1 MPQEDLLKR
10 SIWIWPNSYWRP
22 AESAW
27 LTAHKFGFLNGIDG
41 RVLGRVLASVDPSGE
56 QLPRSAPV
64 RLFNRIAE
72 ERQYGKRPCGRHDV
86 LRAHTLDE
94 LFGSHRRAIC
104 APYVRF
110 CPVCMESWFHSSIH
124 QLEGLQKCPLHG
136 VDLVSSCPGCGRKI
150 FLDGAPEYLQQPLY
164 CHGCGRPFAGR
175 EPLFSDLFAVD
186 EDKTSKSAACI
197 QSELQIICRS
207 RSVSGVDASRAF
219 PGVDAAYI
227 EVLLDGTPV
236 RQRLDMTNDSRW
248 LRVRVHEAPLL
259 PLRPATLRSDF
270 AAAVAWLRSIG
281 RHLARR
287 VQGHCGHRRPKP
299 LLIDRGGCEFVE
311 PCWLSTGVPI
321 GSATGKPGL
330 CACCLVLARWRVSFS
345 LVFHMCEKYC
355 TSDWTD
361 TDEAKA
367 CVEEAS
373 TALAVFALCV
383 VQTAHAVGLDLSAAG
398 NPDGRVQ
405 NDELTDCLQVWPP
418 LSWSIPRRED
428 KQVLHVAGYS
438 AARVDDLLAKLARV
452 SLRPQALQLT
462 ISLGS
467 TLTSTWGQCIAEHKL
482 KLTR

>member
-27 LTAHKFGFLNGIDG
+27 LTAHKFGFLNAIDG

-56 QLPRSAPV
+56 HLPKSAPA

-72 ERQYGKRPCGRHDV
+72 ERKYGNRPGGRHDV

-110 CPVCMESWFHSSIH
+110 CAVCLERWFHSSIH
-124 QLEGLQKCPLHG
+124 QIEGLRTCPFHG
-136 VDLVSSCPGCGRKI
+136 VDLVSACPGCGMKI
-150 FLDGAPEYLQQPLY
+150 FLDGAPEYLQQPLH

-186 EDKTSKSAACI
+186 EDKASKSAACI
-197 QSELQIICRS
+197 QKEIESICRS
-207 RSVSGVDASRAF
+207 RSVSGVDSSRAF
-219 PGVDAAYI
+219 PGGDAAYF
-227 EVLLDGTPV
+227 EVLFAGTPV
-236 RQRLDMTNDSRW
+236 RQRLETANDSRW
-248 LRVRVHEAPLL
+248 LKVQVHEVPLL
-259 PLRPATLRSDF
+259 PVRRATLRSDF

-299 LLIDRGGCEFVE
+299 LLIDRGDCEFVE
-311 PCWLSTGVPI
+311 PCWLSIGVPI
-321 GSATGKPGL
+321 GHATKPPDL

-345 LVFHMCEKYC
+345 LVFHMYEKYR
-355 TSDWTD
+355 TAEWTD
-361 TDEAKA
+361 ADEAVA
-367 CVEEAS
+367 CLEEAS
-373 TALAVFALCV
+373 TALAVFSLCV
-383 VQTAHAVGLDLSAAG
+383 VQTAHAIGLDLSAAG
-398 NPDGRVQ
+398 SPEGGGH
-405 NDELTDCLQVWPP
+405 NDELTACLQVWPP
-418 LSWSIPRRED
+418 LSWCIPRRTD
-428 KQVLHVAGYS
+428 RQVFHVAGYN
-438 AARVDDLLAKLARV
+438 AVQVDQLLARLAGI
-452 SLRPQALQLT
+452 SLRPHSRQFE

-467 TLTSTWGQCIAEHKL
+467 TSTSAWGQCIAEHKL
-482 KLTR
+482 KLTC